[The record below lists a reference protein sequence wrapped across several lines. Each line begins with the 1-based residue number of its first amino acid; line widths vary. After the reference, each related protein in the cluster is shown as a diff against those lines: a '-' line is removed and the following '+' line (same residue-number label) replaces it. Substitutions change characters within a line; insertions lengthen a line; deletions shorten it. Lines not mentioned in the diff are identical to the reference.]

1 MATNTTPRKKNEK
14 PIIKSLVNIQVNN
27 MNYPPE
33 YYNDLIAEE
42 RGYKKWE
49 QEQKN
54 RILRMTNPKRKQE
67 EWNKLFPI
75 MQLDND
81 YLNSKELVF

>member
-1 MATNTTPRKKNEK
+1 MSKPTTLTTLQSGTNMHY
-14 PIIKSLVNIQVNN
+14 S
-27 MNYPPE
+27 PE

-54 RILRMTNPKRKQE
+54 KILRMTNPKRKQE